1 MLDTDGNVV
10 MGNGRRKGGGMTT
23 TTTPSLGNCMNN
35 GKGFIGKVK
44 VDPDLIFTK
53 QERIGKGSFGEVFKG
68 MDNRTQQ
75 VVAIKIIDLEEAEDE
90 IEDIQQ
96 EIMVL
101 SQCDSPYVTKYF
113 GSYLKGTK
121 LWIIMEYL
129 GGGSALDLMKAGS
142 FEEMHI
148 AIILREVLKGLDYLH
163 SERKLHRDIKAANV
177 LLSEMG
183 DVKLADFGV
192 AGQLTNT
199 TSKRNTFVGTPF
211 WMAPEVIKQ
220 SAYDSKADI
229 WSLGITAIE
238 LAKGEPPNS
247 ELHPMRVL
255 FLIPKNNPPQLT
267 GNYSKQFKEFVE
279 ACLNKD
285 PENRPT
291 AKELLK
297 FPFIRKAKKNS
308 YLIDLIDRYKK
319 WKSQRSE
326 ESETESEN
334 SDSEESKPDSDMDEP
349 WIMTIRGPHS
359 RNMIETQGQ
368 AEIIGRHP
376 AGDELEEEEDEG
388 ENGGVMQ
395 DSEEMNSN
403 NHRSHR
409 GGSHQHEHRHH
420 HHHHHHRHH
429 RHHDAS
435 SSKKTI
441 PQKAQNGSSGPIPA
455 GGGSVPSSIS
465 ASSPA
470 LIPQQ
475 QNKSASAI
483 PVNLSK
489 DSNLN
494 HYRGSEANKSP
505 PLRPNMV
512 APSPPLLNEGR
523 KDGSSGKRSSKGEQ
537 SPLDHRGNDSG
548 IGGSIGD
555 LEKKSS
561 RKGDGSSSKML
572 TPRSPCLTG
581 VIYPLISELQ
591 RKQNYRGR
599 GSSSG
604 GSRGNDQEASSSSH
618 HHHHSS
624 SNHHHH
630 HHGSSSGSSSSSSTR
645 PDPMEELK
653 NAFELA
659 ERASPGISD
668 LFVREVVSKLIPSVT
683 ESHLKIAMEKITRD
697 IA

>member
-1 MLDTDGNVV
+1 MVS
-10 MGNGRRKGGGMTT
+10 M
-23 TTTPSLGNCMNN
+23 
-35 GKGFIGKVK
+35 IK
-44 VDPDLIFTK
+44 VDPELIFTK

-68 MDNRTQQ
+68 IDNRTQQ

-101 SQCDSPYVTKYF
+101 SQCDSTFVTKYF

-255 FLIPKNNPPQLT
+255 FLIPKNHPPQLT
-267 GNYSKQFKEFVE
+267 GNYTRQFKEFVE

-285 PENRPT
+285 PDNRPT

-308 YLIDLIDRYKK
+308 YLVDLIDRYKK
-319 WKSQRSE
+319 WKSSRSE

-349 WIMTIRGPHS
+349 WIMTVKGIHS
-359 RNMIETQGQ
+359 IK
-368 AEIIGRHP
+368 P
-376 AGDELEEEEDEG
+376 PPDE
-388 ENGGVMQ
+388 
-395 DSEEMNSN
+395 N
-403 NHRSHR
+403 NHRLN
-409 GGSHQHEHRHH
+409 GN
-420 HHHHHHRHH
+420 HHRNDRSPGPSRPQCNAPPPPSESPQHSVQVLSQVQT
-429 RHHDAS
+429 S
-435 SSKKTI
+435 SQTTGTREK
-441 PQKAQNGSSGPIPA
+441 
-455 GGGSVPSSIS
+455 
-465 ASSPA
+465 
-470 LIPQQ
+470 
-475 QNKSASAI
+475 
-483 PVNLSK
+483 
-489 DSNLN
+489 
-494 HYRGSEANKSP
+494 RGSKEIT
-505 PLRPNMV
+505 
-512 APSPPLLNEGR
+512 
-523 KDGSSGKRSSKGEQ
+523 
-537 SPLDHRGNDSG
+537 PLDHRGERSDHINRSDHMNRNDRVDHGTRSDHASRNDRSERAERSDRSDRSERSDLAESG
-548 IGGSIGD
+548 RVGSRHTHHP
-555 LEKKSS
+555 S
-561 RKGDGSSSKML
+561 
-572 TPRSPCLTG
+572 SPCLCR
-581 VIYPLISELQ
+581 VIYPIISELQ
-591 RKQNYRGR
+591 RRREYSPQG
-599 GSSSG
+599 GDSG
-604 GSRGNDQEASSSSH
+604 HRTDAI
-618 HHHHSS
+618 
-624 SNHHHH
+624 
-630 HHGSSSGSSSSSSTR
+630 
-645 PDPMEELK
+645 EELK

-668 LFVREVVSKLIPSVT
+668 LFVREMVLKLVPDVSDT
-683 ESHLKIAMEKITRD
+683 EIRGVMDKITRETT
-697 IA
+697 

>member
-1 MLDTDGNVV
+1 MAFNE
-10 MGNGRRKGGGMTT
+10 
-23 TTTPSLGNCMNN
+23 
-35 GKGFIGKVK
+35 K
-44 VDPDLIFTK
+44 VDPELIFTK

-68 MDNRTQQ
+68 IDNRTQQ

-101 SQCDSPYVTKYF
+101 SQCDSPFVTKYF

-129 GGGSALDLMKAGS
+129 GGGSALDLMKAGQ

-247 ELHPMRVL
+247 DLHPMRVL

-308 YLIDLIDRYKK
+308 YLIDLIEKYKR
-319 WKSQRSE
+319 WKAAGGGQSD
-326 ESETESEN
+326 
-334 SDSEESKPDSDMDEP
+334 SDSEASDSDESKMNDTWKSWRWDLGTVKTPNSLEL
-349 WIMTIRGPHS
+349 
-359 RNMIETQGQ
+359 NMPSI
-368 AEIIGRHP
+368 AEN
-376 AGDELEEEEDEG
+376 DNVVVVKSTKL
-388 ENGGVMQ
+388 
-395 DSEEMNSN
+395 
-403 NHRSHR
+403 
-409 GGSHQHEHRHH
+409 
-420 HHHHHHRHH
+420 
-429 RHHDAS
+429 S
-435 SSKKTI
+435 SQIK
-441 PQKAQNGSSGPIPA
+441 
-455 GGGSVPSSIS
+455 
-465 ASSPA
+465 
-470 LIPQQ
+470 LQQ
-475 QNKSASAI
+475 QNGDSTPTALSPLSYKE
-483 PVNLSK
+483 NLY
-489 DSNLN
+489 
-494 HYRGSEANKSP
+494 YRQ
-505 PLRPNMV
+505 M
-512 APSPPLLNEGR
+512 EGR
-523 KDGSSGKRSSKGEQ
+523 SQLVRPTSAAPPPPQQKYRDREKDGKEEFEQ
-537 SPLDHRGNDSG
+537 KHREIMGQRELRKYEREREVEISREQNQQEVREILREKDPHDIRDNREQERYSLPQKNPLSPL
-548 IGGSIGD
+548 
-555 LEKKSS
+555 
-561 RKGDGSSSKML
+561 
-572 TPRSPCLTG
+572 SPTK
-581 VIYPLISELQ
+581 PLIEKGATCLSTVIHPLVSELQ
-591 RKQNYRGR
+591 RKHKNNLKQDI
-599 GSSSG
+599 
-604 GSRGNDQEASSSSH
+604 GSRLDAI
-618 HHHHSS
+618 
-624 SNHHHH
+624 
-630 HHGSSSGSSSSSSTR
+630 
-645 PDPMEELK
+645 EELHS
-653 NAFELA
+653 AFDLA
-659 ERASPGISD
+659 ERSCPGISD
-668 LFVREVVSKLIPSVT
+668 IFVKEILHRLLPGLSTHRLQDAVDRL
-683 ESHLKIAMEKITRD
+683 TRD
-697 IA
+697 GS